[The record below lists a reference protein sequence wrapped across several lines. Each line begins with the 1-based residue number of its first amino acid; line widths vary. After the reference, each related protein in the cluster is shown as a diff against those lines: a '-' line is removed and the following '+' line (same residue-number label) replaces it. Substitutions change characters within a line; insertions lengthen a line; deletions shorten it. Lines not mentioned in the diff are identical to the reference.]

1 MSIKVSQLIRGG
13 VITVDASATIRDAAR
28 VMANNNI
35 GLLVVMDRG
44 RMVGVVSE
52 RDVVRAVA
60 RGVDLSEPVINIST
74 REVVTIGV
82 GASLYE
88 AADLMHKSN
97 IRHLVVVDESRN
109 PVGVLSVRDIVGEV
123 TRLRILAE
131 QGAPGAIEEQ
141 PIPSLRMS
149 QEIQWAYCQLGIL
162 SVRLSPG

>member
-1 MSIKVSQLIRGG
+1 LPYKYSAVEKVYLPKRQVPLMSIKVSQLIRGG

-74 REVVTIGV
+74 REVITV
-82 GASLYE
+82 GASASLYE

-123 TRLRILAE
+123 ARLRILAE
-131 QGAPGAIEEQ
+131 QGASGTIEEQ
-141 PIPSLRMS
+141 PIPHTD
-149 QEIQWAYCQLGIL
+149 
-162 SVRLSPG
+162 

>member
-1 MSIKVSQLIRGG
+1 MSIKVSQLIRRG
-13 VITVDASATIRDAAR
+13 VITVDASSTIRDAAR
-28 VMANNNI
+28 VMADNNI

-74 REVVTIGV
+74 REVITIGV

-109 PVGVLSVRDIVGEV
+109 PVGVLSVRDVVGEV

-131 QGAPGAIEEQ
+131 QGALGAIEEQ
-141 PIPSLRMS
+141 PIPHTD
-149 QEIQWAYCQLGIL
+149 
-162 SVRLSPG
+162 